1 MIISFMEE
9 TMIIMGKYN
18 KAANSSMLYEKRQAM
33 EKELYDHKLFKL
45 SNEQAAEIIFK
56 KIGSVHRLIM
66 LDENKFKKILGLDFP
81 SFELIDFF
89 QCALFEI
96 FKGINLINNE
106 IIDENVSITVDEFL
120 PLMAS
125 AYKLSLYKK
134 YESFHAKDIVKLSIK
149 KNSDLN
155 FNYVNGDS
163 VKYNITY
170 DVFFKNLETKSII
183 ADVSRSEFIDYH
195 EAMDITHEKMFQTN
209 ADIQFDGFN
218 LEDYKAFTTFLNR
231 IAVDELMNNVIIV
244 NQSGFINKSLVE
256 WTNLITENTILK
268 KQVVSNILEF
278 LTFDFSNSRSDISLS
293 YFVPINNQLFFLP
306 SFFMLQRLDSNIFRL
321 LNVKNSKK
329 FSSEQKKF
337 EKQQIEYLK
346 NNLPKNVLIAEGKK
360 ALPGVDLLVYNPFQ
374 EDLQVIELKFK
385 IPIDSPQEIIKLDKS
400 NISKALEQNIK
411 AREFISASILEEYF
425 GERFS
430 CKKPKKINY
439 FTLTNYSIGLGT
451 TVKLPSP
458 ILLVDHYLKCMNTVM
473 GNSMVNYALENI
485 DKGLPRKI
493 KNKYSKI
500 SLFEE
505 TFIFPVYFAEFIN
518 INEFI
523 NDFLI

>member
-1 MIISFMEE
+1 M
-9 TMIIMGKYN
+9 
-18 KAANSSMLYEKRQAM
+18 
-33 EKELYDHKLFKL
+33 
-45 SNEQAAEIIFK
+45 
-56 KIGSVHRLIM
+56 
-66 LDENKFKKILGLDFP
+66 
-81 SFELIDFF
+81 
-89 QCALFEI
+89 
-96 FKGINLINNE
+96 
-106 IIDENVSITVDEFL
+106 
-120 PLMAS
+120 
-125 AYKLSLYKK
+125 
-134 YESFHAKDIVKLSIK
+134 
-149 KNSDLN
+149 
-155 FNYVNGDS
+155 
-163 VKYNITY
+163 KYNITY

-411 AREFISASILEEYF
+411 AREFISASILEECF

>member
-1 MIISFMEE
+1 MV
-9 TMIIMGKYN
+9 IMGKYD
-18 KAANSSMLYEKRQAM
+18 KAANSSTLYEKRKTM
-33 EKELYDHKLFKL
+33 EKELYNHKLFKL

-56 KIGSVHRLIM
+56 KIGSIYRLIM
-66 LDENKFKKILGLDFP
+66 MDENVFKKILGLDFP

-89 QCALFEI
+89 QCSLFEL
-96 FKGINLINNE
+96 FKGINLIDNRIINE
-106 IIDENVSITVDEFL
+106 SVSITVDEFL

-149 KNSDLN
+149 KNGDLN

-163 VKYNITY
+163 VKDNITY
-170 DVFFKNLETKSII
+170 DAFFRNLETKSII
-183 ADVSRSEFIDYH
+183 ADVNRNELIDYH

-218 LEDYKAFTTFLNR
+218 LEEYKVFTTFLNR
-231 IAVDELMNNVIIV
+231 VAVDELMKSVIVI
-244 NQSGFINKSLVE
+244 NESGFINKSLVE
-256 WTNLITENTILK
+256 WINVISENTILD
-268 KQVVSNILEF
+268 KQVVSNILDF

-293 YFVPINNQLFFLP
+293 YFVPIQNQLFFLP

-321 LNVKNSKK
+321 LNIKNNKK

-360 ALPGVDLLVYNPFQ
+360 ALPGIDLLVYNPFQ

-385 IPIDSPQEIIKLDKS
+385 IPIDSPQEIIKLNKS
-400 NISKALEQNIK
+400 NISKALKQNVK
-411 AREFISASILEEYF
+411 AKEYISDNVLEEYF

-430 CKKPKKINY
+430 YKKPKKVNY

-451 TVKLPSP
+451 AIKLPSP
-458 ILLVDHYLKCMNTVM
+458 ILLVDHYLKCMNTIM
-473 GNSMVNYALENI
+473 GNSMVNYALEDIN
-485 DKGLPRKI
+485 KGLPRKI

-505 TFIFPVYFAEFIN
+505 TFVFPVYSAEFIN
-518 INEFI
+518 IK
-523 NDFLI
+523 DFFDMK